1 MKVLTSFIQGYNV
14 SIIELLVP
22 IIGTSMVFTVSCAM
36 SKDQITELSSVL
48 LTAIAGIVGVF
59 TGAKLNKK

>member
-1 MKVLTSFIQGYNV
+1 MKK
-14 SIIELLVP
+14 IIPL
-22 IIGTSMVFTVSCAM
+22 IIIAMVFTVSCAM